1 MQASFIMFG
10 VPRGF
15 SSMKCTDA
23 QSQYFSSFYRPGVGT
38 KVHVGTLGNNDVVYT
53 RLIYP
58 PEGKAFTDMHGRQ
71 GSFIGTAII
80 LHDRFLTKPDRAW
93 KLLETLY
100 DKYINGTIVKTNSV
114 GNMAFTV
121 PTLASPQ
128 IQDYIMDAINKL
140 IAEHPELNFTPYAA
154 PYSKINQMAQSNEI
168 QLS

>member
-1 MQASFIMFG
+1 MQATFIMFG
-10 VPRGF
+10 VTGGF

-23 QSQYFSSFYRPGVGT
+23 QSQYFSRFYRPGVGQ
-38 KVHVGTLGNNDVVYT
+38 KVHIGTMPNNDVVYT

-58 PEGKAFTDMHGRQ
+58 SDGKAFTDMYGRR

-80 LHDRFLTKPDRAW
+80 LHDRFLTRPDRAW

-100 DKYINGTIVKTNSV
+100 DKYINGIIVKTNSV

-128 IQDYIMDAINKL
+128 IQVYIMDAINKL
-140 IAEHPELNFTPYAA
+140 ITEHPELNFTPYVA
-154 PYSKINQMAQSNEI
+154 PYSSMNKIAQSNEI